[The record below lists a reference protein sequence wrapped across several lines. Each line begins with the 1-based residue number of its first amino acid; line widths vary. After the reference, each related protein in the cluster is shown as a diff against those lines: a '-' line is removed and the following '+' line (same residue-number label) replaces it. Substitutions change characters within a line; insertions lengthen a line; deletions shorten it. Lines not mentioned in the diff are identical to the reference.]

1 MFFSSNVI
9 HTTTLCPKM
18 ANRARLLSEPEGIII
33 YKFISYAKKPAQLYN
48 YTKTAEHKIQFYLK
62 KNRSNRNTESA
73 SETTTADAVS
83 LQRMAICFPQ
93 FRAIPSKYHQ
103 IAIRIPFPIAGPSSR
118 PPFDCRGLSIKSE
131 KLPQIGP
138 GQDWQRRPFLPTHTQ
153 APRGAR
159 SQHSKR
165 PISTA
170 FSRRKTSRPA
180 GEWRRQPPY
189 HGALIRNAVDTRQF
203 RKSCLLRV
211 RRVQR

>member
-1 MFFSSNVI
+1 MWYTQPHFAPKWQTARVCYLNPKASSSTNSFPTRKNQP
-9 HTTTLCPKM
+9 HF
-18 ANRARLLSEPEGIII
+18 III
-33 YKFISYAKKPAQLYN
+33 QRLRSIKYNFIW
-48 YTKTAEHKIQFYLK
+48 K